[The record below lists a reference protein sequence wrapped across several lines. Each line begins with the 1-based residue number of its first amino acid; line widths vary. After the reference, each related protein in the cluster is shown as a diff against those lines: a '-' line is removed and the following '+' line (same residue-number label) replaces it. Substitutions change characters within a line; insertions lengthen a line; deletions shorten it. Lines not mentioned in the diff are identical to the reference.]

1 MRGGARAV
9 AHRLQKVYAARG
21 RAPPKVAV
29 ADLSLR
35 ILDGEC
41 FGLLGVNGAGKTTT
55 FKMLSGQFPPTSG
68 DASVTP
74 RGFNM
79 DATSTPTS
87 FNILTNLARVR
98 QHVGYCP
105 QFDAL

>member
-41 FGLLGVNGAGKTTT
+41 FGLLGVNGAGKTTSIG
-55 FKMLSGQFPPTSG
+55 MLTGEFPPT
-68 DASVTP
+68 
-74 RGFNM
+74 RGGAWVGGFSI
-79 DATSTPTS
+79 ATQLP
-87 FNILTNLARVR
+87 RVR
-98 QHVGYCP
+98 EQLGYCP
-105 QFDAL
+105 QESPLLETLPGHFLDTS